1 MTEHNE
7 ELEVPEFFEDEHAI
21 GLIALIDREHGN
33 IYTELLDK
41 VTVSD
46 NTLRDMLND
55 AIKVD
60 LIEET
65 TIRAGDHPRS
75 TRFQLTTRGK
85 AIQSLLRGMGFDD
98 MQQTILDYKRVMDNA
113 APDVQRI
120 IEDENLHKK
129 YPQRDYWVRTGSEP
143 PEIDTEQL
151 REEARQD
158 NEDLFEPKLPDIRD
172 QIEAEIIGEE
182 NDELEPKETWG
193 DTPDGESDHEE

>member
-1 MTEHNE
+1 MTEHNK

-41 VTVSD
+41 VTISD

-75 TRFQLTTRGK
+75 TRFQLRTRGK

-129 YPQRDYWVRTGSEP
+129 YPQRDYWGRTGSKP
-143 PEIDTEQL
+143 PEIDVEQL
-151 REEARQD
+151 VENASQEHEE
-158 NEDLFEPKLPDIRD
+158 LFEPTRPSRSE
-172 QIEAEIIGEE
+172 IEPEIIGEE
-182 NDELEPKETWG
+182 DDGLKPTETWG
-193 DTPDGESDHEE
+193 DTPDKDSNQDE